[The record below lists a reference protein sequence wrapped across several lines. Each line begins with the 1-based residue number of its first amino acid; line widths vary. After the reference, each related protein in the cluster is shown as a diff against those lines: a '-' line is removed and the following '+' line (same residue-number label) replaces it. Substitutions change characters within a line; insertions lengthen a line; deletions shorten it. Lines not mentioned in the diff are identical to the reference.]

1 MPADHC
7 RANAKTLWE
16 WLDCKLREN
25 YIGKEKICA
34 DLTSFGFESNATRS
48 VFNGA

>member
-1 MPADHC
+1 MPGDHC

-25 YIGKEKICA
+25 YIGKEKDMRGPHIIW
-34 DLTSFGFESNATRS
+34 
-48 VFNGA
+48 V